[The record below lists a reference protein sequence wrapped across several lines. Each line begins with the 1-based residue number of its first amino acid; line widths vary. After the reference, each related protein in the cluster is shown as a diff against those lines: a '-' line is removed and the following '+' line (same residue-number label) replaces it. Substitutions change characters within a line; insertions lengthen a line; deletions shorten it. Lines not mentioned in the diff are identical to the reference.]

1 MVESLK
7 AELESMTIDIKRA
20 KYDKLD
26 LKIEFKQ
33 VVEKNEVIERRLDRL
48 EPEIEGILIKFN
60 RLKNTLEIQ
69 NALDMQDHIDRERIS
84 LFGVMNHGE
93 HNYPDGAESYNIM
106 GKGVKMQN

>member
-69 NALDMQDHIDRERIS
+69 NALDMQDHIDR
-84 LFGVMNHGE
+84 
-93 HNYPDGAESYNIM
+93 
-106 GKGVKMQN
+106 